1 MWSLYLTTYQT
12 GQEII
17 QVVSMFLKHL
27 ISVVWLTIKK
37 KKINDRYSSHYH
49 KRYKNLF
56 LRCVFQNLKG
66 ASFTVPNMPVS
77 HSSKDIAFVSCGEIM
92 NTFKMY
98 NLNEGLKT
106 KQ

>member
-1 MWSLYLTTYQT
+1 MVTVFDHLSNWAGNHT
-12 GQEII
+12 GCINVLEA
-17 QVVSMFLKHL
+17 SDLCGLAYH
-27 ISVVWLTIKK
+27 KK